1 MKIRNHVEAHE
12 TEMIQDLMDFIDIP
26 SVIDEI
32 DTTRPFGKDIDKA
45 LKWALNKFEQIGME
59 TYYDPEGF
67 YGYADYGS
75 GDDMIGILVHVD
87 VVPGGMAENWK
98 FGPFQGTLDNGK
110 IYGRGAL
117 DDKGPIVSIL
127 YAMKALIELGVS
139 VNKKVRIIFGTDE
152 ENQWRGIY
160 RYLKNEII
168 PSCSFTP
175 DASFPVQYAEK
186 GLLQIK
192 LKSAKKSDFHIKGG
206 IALNS
211 VPESCVYRGTH
222 VYKLEKQLK
231 KMGFDHEIEDEELYV
246 IGKSAHSAKPHLGV
260 NAITRLVVAAREADI
275 NSSLIGF
282 IADKIGFTTNGDLIF
297 GNCEDF
303 PSGKLTV
310 SVNQVDI
317 GHYGEQAA
325 LDIRIP
331 VTVDKKFIVE
341 GIKRAAEKY
350 KLTYEEIDYLEPVY
364 LPFDHE
370 LIQTLSKVY
379 EEETNLD
386 GKPISSGGATYAR
399 ALKNC
404 VAFGPLF
411 PGMPRLGHQTDEN
424 IDVKTLVKCTQI
436 YAKAIERLIK

>member
-1 MKIRNHVEAHE
+1 MKVRNHIEEHE
-12 TEMIQDLMDFIDIP
+12 TEIIQDLIDFIGIP

-32 DTTRPFGKDIDKA
+32 DTSKPFGKGVDDA
-45 LKWALNKFEQIGME
+45 LKWALSKFEGIGMK

-75 GDDMIGILVHVD
+75 GEEMIGILAHVD
-87 VVPGGMAENWK
+87 VVPGGIAENWK
-98 FGPFQGTLDNGK
+98 FGPFTGALENGK
-110 IYGRGAL
+110 VYGRGAL

-127 YAMKALIELGVS
+127 YAMKALIETGVS
-139 VNKKVRIIFGTDE
+139 FDKKIRVILGTDE

-160 RYLKNEII
+160 KYLKNESV
-168 PSCSFTP
+168 PAYSFTP

-192 LKSAKKSDFHIKGG
+192 LKSGKKSDFRVKGG

-211 VPESCVYRGTH
+211 VPESCVYRGDH

-246 IGKSAHSAKPHLGV
+246 IGRSAHSAKPQLGV
-260 NAITRLVVAAREADI
+260 NAIIRLAMAAKKVDI
-275 NSSLIGF
+275 TSNLIEF
-282 IADKIGFTTNGDLIF
+282 ISDKIGFTNNGELIF
-297 GNCEDF
+297 GSCEDF
-303 PSGKLTV
+303 PSGKLTA
-310 SVNQVDI
+310 SLNQVDI
-317 GHYGEQAA
+317 GHYGELASI
-325 LDIRIP
+325 DIRIP
-331 VTVDKKFIVE
+331 VTIDKKFITE

-364 LPFDHE
+364 LPADHE
-370 LIQTLSKVY
+370 LIQTLSSVY

-399 ALKNC
+399 ALNNC

-411 PGMPRLGHQTDEN
+411 PGMPRLGHQADECFE
-424 IDVKTLVKCTQI
+424 VKALLKCTQI
-436 YAKAIERLIK
+436 YAKAIERLIG